1 MEPKVLIINALML
14 LLFRSTSFA
23 TAQPDTSAI
32 SRHRVD
38 SINNVAYNF
47 RLNNPEQTIKY
58 GTAAFNLA
66 KKINYL
72 DGEAEACRVIG
83 IGQYYI
89 SKYENALDEYLKAIS
104 YYEQNHN
111 LKGVGKVYNNIG
123 NLYLRNDYDKA
134 LQYYN
139 KSLVVAKKFDVKADI
154 AGLELN
160 IGAIEMKKKN
170 FLPALQKFQTSMQL
184 FKQIDVP
191 VMVIQC
197 LENIGDVYNN
207 LKQYDKAKAA
217 LNEAFEKA
225 QAKKIYFTMA
235 SINLALANIAISQ
248 NNYAIAAEKLKT
260 GFVYAKIMQNKD
272 LENDYTYTFYLL
284 EYKRKNYQAALGY
297 LKQNYT
303 QDSAYYRQSFSN
315 RITLAS
321 DLFDQLENRT
331 KNERIIARQKYAT
344 TLFWAST
351 AVAALLFALVFLLVI
366 NVKRTNKSNKELTRL
381 NKEVSRKKEDLD
393 RVNHNL
399 ENIIEARTQDLKVKN
414 KRLSDYSLHLSHEI
428 RGPIATL
435 KGIVY
440 IQENNLI
447 DKDECIELI
456 KKCVFN
462 IDDEIIN
469 MSKMLNE
476 NVEPNPKK

>member
-1 MEPKVLIINALML
+1 MALKVLIINALML
-14 LLFRSTSFA
+14 LLFKSTAFA
-23 TAQPDTSAI
+23 TAQPNA
-32 SRHRVD
+32 D
-38 SINNVAYNF
+38 SMLHHQIDSVNGVAYNF

-72 DGEAEACRVIG
+72 DGEAEACRVMG
-83 IGQYYI
+83 IGLYYI
-89 SKYENALDEYLKAIS
+89 SKYEKALDQYLKAIS
-104 YYEQNHN
+104 FYEQSNN

-123 NLYLRNDYDKA
+123 NLYLRNDYGKA
-134 LQYYN
+134 LQYFN
-139 KSLVVAKKFDVKADI
+139 KSLIIAKKFNVKADI
-154 AGLELN
+154 AGLNLN

-170 FLPALQKFQTSMQL
+170 FLPALEKFQNSMQL
-184 FKQIDVP
+184 FKQMDVP
-191 VMVIQC
+191 VFVIQS
-197 LENIGDVYNN
+197 LENIGEVYYN
-207 LKQYDKAKAA
+207 LKQYDKAEAA

-225 QAKKIYFTMA
+225 QARKLYYTMA
-235 SINLALANIAISQ
+235 GINITLADIAITQ
-248 NNYAIAAEKLKT
+248 NKFNKAAEKLKT

-272 LENDYTYTFYLL
+272 LENDYNYTFYQL

-321 DLFDQLENRT
+321 DLFEQLENRT
-331 KNERIIARQKYAT
+331 KNERTIAQQKYAT

-351 AVAALLFALVFLLVI
+351 AMAALLAALVFLLVI

-381 NKEVSRKKEDLD
+381 NQEVSRKKEDLD

-462 IDDEIIN
+462 IDDEIIS

-476 NVEPNPKK
+476 SVEPNPKE

>member
-1 MEPKVLIINALML
+1 MMLKALITNALML
-14 LLFRSTSFA
+14 LLFKSTTFA
-23 TAQPDTSAI
+23 LWQPVGGPALQHD
-32 SRHRVD
+32 VD
-38 SINNVAYNF
+38 SINKLAYNY
-47 RLNNPEQTIKY
+47 RLKDPEQTIKY
-58 GTAAFNLA
+58 ATTAFNLS
-66 KKINYL
+66 KKLNYL
-72 DGEAEACRVIG
+72 NGQGEACRVIG
-83 IGQYYI
+83 IGQSYL
-89 SKYENALDEYLKAIS
+89 SKYDEALDKYLEAIS
-104 YYEQNHN
+104 YFEQNNN
-111 LKGVGKVYNNIG
+111 LKGIGKVYNNIG
-123 NLYLRNDYDKA
+123 NLYSPNDYNKA
-134 LQYYN
+134 LEYYN
-139 KSLVVAKKFDVKADI
+139 KSLLVAKKFNAKPEI
-154 AGLELN
+154 ASLYVN
-160 IGAIEMKKKN
+160 IGLIQSKKKK
-170 FLPALQKFQTSMQL
+170 FKSALEKFQISMNLFQQL
-184 FKQIDVP
+184 GNQELI
-191 VMVIQC
+191 IQC
-197 LENIGDVYNN
+197 LQDMGEAYNG
-207 LKQYDKAKAA
+207 LKQYQSAENV
-217 LNEAFEKA
+217 LNEALTKAKVRDMNYTIASIELALTNVYLNQNKFE
-225 QAKKIYFTMA
+225 QAKE
-235 SINLALANIAISQ
+235 ALKNGLEYAKSLNNRDLQ
-248 NNYAIAAEKLKT
+248 NDYNYA
-260 GFVYAKIMQNKD
+260 
-272 LENDYTYTFYLL
+272 FYQL

-351 AVAALLFALVFLLVI
+351 TVAALLFALVFLLVI
-366 NVKRTNKSNKELTRL
+366 NVKRTNKNNKELTRL
-381 NKEVSRKKEDLD
+381 NQEVSRKKEDLD

-447 DKDECIELI
+447 NKDECIELI

-462 IDDEIIN
+462 IDDEIIS

-476 NVEPNPKK
+476 SVEPNPKE